1 MVPWCASQGSSYAAE
16 FNNSSDGK
24 EPIRNQESL
33 VLMAPFLQINH
44 LDPFFFLF
52 QSFSHSLSLL
62 LLHYNPPLFCTT
74 MTSNTTLAPPH
85 VRTPEGG
92 ASLMVAFQCQ
102 RKKMVVVGTNN
113 IAANRVLAL
122 LESDAQVI
130 LVGDLSTMVP
140 ELLYRINHGQVE
152 HVLQW
157 QGDLLKAC
165 HLVFI
170 CQGGDDL
177 ADLVEQCRHSRVP
190 VNVTDRNDLCDFF
203 MTSTYRDQSLQI
215 AISTNGQASKL
226 ANRIRRHVISG
237 LPAKLGQAVQRMG
250 LLRKKIRQADHC
262 GGEANTRRRMAWLAQ
277 ISEYWSLD
285 RLAKLSDTDMGDLLE
300 SYREQQDE
308 GYSSNGSSPP
318 ETPERKKVDL
328 AQIDPHGSANGGQ
341 LGTITLVGSGPG
353 DPNLLTLAAH
363 QAIKDADLVL
373 SDKIVPAEVVALV
386 ECELKIARKFPGNA
400 DAAQHEFN
408 ELALVALQQ
417 GKKVVRLKQ
426 GGKLERSYESHHHAN
441 GKLCFNRPLLIR
453 SWW

>member
-1 MVPWCASQGSSYAAE
+1 
-16 FNNSSDGK
+16 
-24 EPIRNQESL
+24 
-33 VLMAPFLQINH
+33 
-44 LDPFFFLF
+44 
-52 QSFSHSLSLL
+52 
-62 LLHYNPPLFCTT
+62 
-74 MTSNTTLAPPH
+74 
-85 VRTPEGG
+85 
-92 ASLMVAFQCQ
+92 MVAFQCQ
-102 RKKMVVVGTNN
+102 RKTMVVVGTNN

-140 ELLYRINHGQVE
+140 ELLYRINHGQVN

-157 QGDLLKAC
+157 QDDLLKDC

-170 CQGGDDL
+170 CQGSDDL
-177 ADLVEQCRHSRVP
+177 VDLVERCRRSRVP

-215 AISTNGQASKL
+215 AVSTNGQASKL

-250 LLRKKIRQADHC
+250 LLRKKIRQADQC

-285 RLAKLSDTDMGDLLE
+285 RLAKLSDADMGDLLE

-308 GYSSNGSSPP
+308 GYSSNGSSSP
-318 ETPERKKVDL
+318 ETPALKKVDL
-328 AQIDPHGSANGGQ
+328 ARMDPHGSANIRHM
-341 LGTITLVGSGPG
+341 GTITLVGSGPG

-426 GGKLERSYESHHHAN
+426 GGKLKR
-441 GKLCFNRPLLIR
+441 LFV
-453 SWW
+453 